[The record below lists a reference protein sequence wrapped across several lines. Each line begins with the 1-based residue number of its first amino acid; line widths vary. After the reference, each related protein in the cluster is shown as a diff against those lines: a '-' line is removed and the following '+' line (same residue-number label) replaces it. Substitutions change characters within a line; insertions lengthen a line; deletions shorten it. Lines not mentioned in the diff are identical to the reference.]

1 MMTRLPVPSALST
14 FAAMALCLLMSL
26 PAAAQTGKPFD
37 RVGWVAHVS
46 AYSFDALNARLDA
59 AIRAEKMGL
68 VTQASAS
75 VGARSRGVDIPGNR
89 VVGVYRNDFAVRM
102 LQASLAAGIEAPIRF
117 YVFQNPDGGATLSYK
132 TPTHVFSPYFEE
144 GENALQILAGEL
156 DQIFARIAA
165 STVGP

>member
-1 MMTRLPVPSALST
+1 MARRYVASALGA
-14 FAAMALCLLMSL
+14 FAAMALSLLMTL
-26 PAAAQTGKPFD
+26 PAAAQTGRQFD

-46 AYSFDALNARLDA
+46 AYSFDALNTRLDA

-75 VGARSRGVDIPGNR
+75 AGALSRGVTIPGNR

-102 LQASLAAGIEAPIRF
+102 LEASLAAGIEAPIRF
-117 YVFQNPDGGATLSYK
+117 YVSEDPDGGATLSYK

-144 GENALQILAGEL
+144 GETALQTLAGEL

-165 STVGP
+165 RAAGSS